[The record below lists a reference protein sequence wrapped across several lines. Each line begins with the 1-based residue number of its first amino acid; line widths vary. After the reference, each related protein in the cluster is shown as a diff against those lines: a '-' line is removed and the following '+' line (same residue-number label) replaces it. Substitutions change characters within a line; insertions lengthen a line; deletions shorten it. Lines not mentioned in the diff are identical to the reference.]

1 MNYKA
6 EVRKFVLSDLLFGAD
21 GDLKDSTSFL
31 ESGVV
36 DSTGILEVI
45 FFLEKTYHIKI
56 EPEETVPENLDSL
69 DRISEFLARKLGT
82 PATDS

>member
-6 EVRKFVLSDLLFGAD
+6 EVKKFVLSNLLFGVN
-21 GDLKDSTSFL
+21 GDLTDDTSFL
-31 ESGVV
+31 ESGIV

-45 FFLEKTYHIKI
+45 LFLEKTYNITI

-69 DRISEFLARKLGT
+69 NRISGFLARKLGSA
-82 PATDS
+82 PAVT